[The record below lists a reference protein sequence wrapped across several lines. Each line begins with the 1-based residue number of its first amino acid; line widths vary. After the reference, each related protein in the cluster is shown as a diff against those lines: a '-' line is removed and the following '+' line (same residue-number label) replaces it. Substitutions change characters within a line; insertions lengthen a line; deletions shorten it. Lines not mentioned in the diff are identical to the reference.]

1 MNQYNRNDWGFYAKN
16 HDSSDI
22 TIPYV
27 MKNNFFLGVY
37 DKTPNKYQSVDEKKK
52 DDLGGGAFMESLKK
66 NLAAIPQRIAQAS
79 EAYSGPIGT
88 TLRNM
93 IPPSDENARASFQ
106 GEKHAILQLP
116 NGKNGIANYMG
127 PGTEVIKRL
136 QRNDPGRTESDKVAK
151 RHDIDYVL
159 AQGEPTKAAQLVKVR
174 EADNRMIKSLQKIR
188 ENKTDANRNI
198 QMGLRLIQAKV
209 AGENL
214 GVLDKSKFAGDIKNI
229 NPEDRILLEAERNK
243 SEQSGYGINGKLL
256 PGQKL
261 KMALLNNKVKGPKKP
276 RLAGQGLAPNSLRMD
291 SYPSKSKD
299 IVSQKGYTL
308 KGNGRNAPNIAEL
321 KIKGKKGKGLK
332 LAGQGLNIPGMGI
345 ALAGGSINIIDEI
358 KNKALPALMKQIK
371 LNIPSSEITKIVD
384 KHITDTS
391 NISNLSNGLMS
402 MADELLP
409 MAIAYM
415 LKQVNINPLELQKKG
430 IFTDAI
436 NKMTGQGMKGM
447 KGKKGKKGKGMKG
460 YGMLDNIKEILGPIK
475 DNAVNALYNGLL
487 EFVKN
492 LVKGKSGGSMIMTG
506 AGFWSDF
513 AKGFKIG
520 WNKTLDIISAPI
532 KIFMPELA
540 PAIEVGKAIGSIL
553 PG

>member
-1 MNQYNRNDWGFYAKN
+1 
-16 HDSSDI
+16 
-22 TIPYV
+22 
-27 MKNNFFLGVY
+27 
-37 DKTPNKYQSVDEKKK
+37 
-52 DDLGGGAFMESLKK
+52 
-66 NLAAIPQRIAQAS
+66 
-79 EAYSGPIGT
+79 
-88 TLRNM
+88 
-93 IPPSDENARASFQ
+93 
-106 GEKHAILQLP
+106 
-116 NGKNGIANYMG
+116 
-127 PGTEVIKRL
+127 
-136 QRNDPGRTESDKVAK
+136 
-151 RHDIDYVL
+151 
-159 AQGEPTKAAQLVKVR
+159 
-174 EADNRMIKSLQKIR
+174 
-188 ENKTDANRNI
+188 
-198 QMGLRLIQAKV
+198 
-209 AGENL
+209 
-214 GVLDKSKFAGDIKNI
+214 
-229 NPEDRILLEAERNK
+229 LLEAERNK
-243 SEQSGYGINGKLL
+243 SEQSGYGIDGKLL

-276 RLAGQGLAPNSLRMD
+276 RTDPDMDLRLAGSGMG

-308 KGNGRNAPNIAEL
+308 
-321 KIKGKKGKGLK
+321 KGKGLK

-384 KHITDTS
+384 KHIKDTS

-430 IFTDAI
+430 IFKDAI
-436 NKMTGQGMKGM
+436 NKMSGQGSK
-447 KGKKGKKGKGMKG
+447 KSKKGKKGKGMKG
-460 YGMLDNIKEILGPIK
+460 CGMLDNIKEILGPIK

-492 LVKGKSGGSMIMTG
+492 LVKGNSGQGMIMTG
-506 AGFWSDF
+506 AGFWSEF

-532 KIFMPELA
+532 KIFMPEMA
-540 PAIEVGKAIGSIL
+540 PAIEVAKAIGSIL

>member
-1 MNQYNRNDWGFYAKN
+1 MNRNNWGTYSKKY
-16 HDSSDI
+16 DCSDI
-22 TIPYV
+22 TVPNVQRDNY
-27 MKNNFFLGVY
+27 FLAVY
-37 DKTPNKYQSVDEKKK
+37 NKTPNKYQSVDEKQKEEIS
-52 DDLGGGAFMESLKK
+52 GSGFMDTLKK
-66 NLAAIPQRIAQAS
+66 NLQNISHKVGQAS
-79 EAYSGPIGT
+79 DLYSSPIGT
-88 TLRNM
+88 TLKNM
-93 IPPSDENARASFQ
+93 IPTSDENARASFA

-116 NGKNGIANYMG
+116 NGKNGISNYMG

-136 QRNDPGRTESDKVAK
+136 KRNDPGRTESDKVAK

-159 AQGEPTKAAQLVKVR
+159 AQGEPTKAAQLLKVR
-174 EADNRMIKSLQKIR
+174 EADNRMIKNLQKIR

-214 GVLDKSKFAGDIKNI
+214 GVLDKSKFAGELKNI
-229 NPEDRILLEAERNK
+229 STEDRILLEAERNK
-243 SEQSGYGINGKLL
+243 SEQNGYGINGKLL

-276 RLAGQGLAPNSLRMD
+276 RTDPDMDSRLAGSGMG

-321 KIKGKKGKGLK
+321 KKKGKMGKGLK
-332 LAGQGLNIPGMGI
+332 LAGQGLKLAGMGI

-371 LNIPSSEITKIVD
+371 LNIPTSEITKIVD

-430 IFTDAI
+430 IFTEAI
-436 NKMTGQGMKGM
+436 NKMSGSGKS
-447 KGKKGKKGKGMKG
+447 KKGKKGKGMKG
-460 YGMLDNIKEILGPIK
+460 CGMLDNIKEILGPIK
-475 DNAVNALYNGLL
+475 DNAVNALYNGLM

-492 LVKGKSGGSMIMTG
+492 LVKGKSGQGIMTG

-520 WNKTLDIISAPI
+520 WNKTLDIISLPI
-532 KIFMPELA
+532 KILMPELT